1 MRGGW
6 KLGDRG
12 RCSPRAEEHGPRG
25 RTRWSLAALGI
36 TLWTMLAALLILL
49 FWGKALWAA
58 RSAPGAK
65 NLADLS
71 LEELMDIPVYG
82 ASKYPQ
88 KLSEAPASV
97 TTITRKD
104 IQRFGY
110 RTLADILRSVPGF
123 YVTDDRNY
131 SYLGIRGFQRPG
143 DYNTRFLLLVDGH
156 RVNDPIYQMAPIGYD
171 FPLDVDLIDR
181 VEVVRGPS
189 FAIYGSGAFLAVVNV
204 ITRRGGELRGV
215 ELSGGAAGSFFSHH
229 GRLSWGH
236 RGPRG
241 LEVLFSGSYYHS
253 PGADRLY
260 LPAFSRSAAHCDY
273 ESAYNFFTKIS
284 FRDFTFTGVYGL
296 RNKGIPTG
304 AYGTAFNDSRNRTV
318 DGLGFFDLKYERTW
332 PGDWGILARVGFN
345 FNTYDGYYWYV
356 NENGPPARIL
366 NRDLG
371 RSQWL
376 QGEAQ
381 VTKRFLGRHRFIAGL
396 EFHHYLH
403 LDQKN
408 YNAAPWQRF
417 LEDCRQGDLWAVFAQ
432 GEFVLTPK
440 LRLFAGVR
448 FDHDSSFGGT
458 VNPRGALIYQ
468 PFADTTLKLLY
479 NEGFRAPNAYELYFQ
494 DGGVTAKANPH
505 LKPEKIRGLELI
517 WEQKVGRGLWFKTTG
532 YYHRVD
538 GLISQVIDPN
548 DGLAVFRNLMRVEA
562 KGLEVELG
570 GRWRGLEGRL
580 AYSFQET
587 RNLETGLT
595 LSNCPRHLAKLHLT
609 APLYRDKLFGGVE
622 VLFTSPRRTLT
633 GSLVPAVGLTNLTLV
648 GRNLLPGLELSASVY
663 NLFNQKYYDPGSL
676 DHLGSGVKRIPQDGI
691 GFRLKATYAF

>member
-1 MRGGW
+1 MRADRKLADWGRCNPAAEGEEPGG
-6 KLGDRG
+6 RG
-12 RCSPRAEEHGPRG
+12 RWLFPG
-25 RTRWSLAALGI
+25 
-36 TLWTMLAALLILL
+36 LWTALWTIAAVLLLLL
-49 FWGKALWAA
+49 FWEKGLQAGGEG
-58 RSAPGAK
+58 PGAK
-65 NLADLS
+65 NLVDLS

-97 TTITRKD
+97 TTISRKD

-156 RVNDPIYQMAPIGYD
+156 RLNDPIYQMAPIGYD

-189 FAIYGSGAFLAVVNV
+189 FAIYGSGAFFAVVHV

-215 ELSGGAAGSFFSHH
+215 ELSGAAGSLLSHQ

-236 RGPRG
+236 RGPKG
-241 LEVLFSGSYYHS
+241 LEVLVSGSYYHR

-260 LPAFSRSAAHCDY
+260 FPAFSRSAFNCDY
-273 ESAYNFFTKIS
+273 ESAYHFFTKIS
-284 FRDFTFTGVYGL
+284 FRNLTVTGLYGL

-304 AYGTAFNDSRNRTV
+304 AYGTVFNDARNRTV
-318 DGLGFFDLKYERTW
+318 DGLGFLDLKYERTW
-332 PGDWGILARVGFN
+332 PSDWGVLARVGFN
-345 FNTYDGYYWYV
+345 FNTYDGFYWYLK
-356 NENGPPARIL
+356 ENGLPARIL

-376 QGEAQ
+376 QGEVQ
-381 VTKRFLGRHRFIAGL
+381 VTKGFLERHRFIAGA
-396 EFHHYLH
+396 EFHQYLH

-408 YNAAPWQRF
+408 YNAAPWQLF
-417 LEDCRQGDLWAVFAQ
+417 LDDCRQGNLWALFAQ
-432 GEFVLTPK
+432 GELVLTPK

-448 FDHDSSFGGT
+448 FDHYSSCGGT
-458 VNPRGALIYQ
+458 INPRGALIYQ
-468 PFADTTLKLLY
+468 PFPATTLKLLY
-479 NEGFRAPNAYELYFQ
+479 NEGFRAPNAYELYYQ
-494 DGGVTAKANPH
+494 DGGISAKANPH

-517 WEQKVGRGLWFKTTG
+517 LEQKWGRGLLFKTSG
-532 YYHRVD
+532 YYHRVE
-538 GLISQVIDPN
+538 GLISQVIDPT
-548 DGLAVFRNLMRVEA
+548 DGLAVFRNLMRVEG

-570 GRWRGLEGRL
+570 GRWRRLEGRL
-580 AYSFQET
+580 SYSFQET
-587 RNLETGLT
+587 RNLKTGQI
-595 LSNCPRHLAKLHLT
+595 LSNCPRHLGKLQLT
-609 APLYRDKLFGGVE
+609 APLYGDKLFGGVE
-622 VLFTSPRRTLT
+622 VWFTSPRRTLT
-633 GSLVPAVGLTNLTLV
+633 GSLVPAAGITNLTLV
-648 GRNLLPGLELSASVY
+648 GRHLWPGLELSASIY

-676 DHLGSGVKRIPQDGI
+676 DHLSSGVKRIPQDGI
-691 GFRLKATYAF
+691 GFRFKATYAF